1 MSNFQNT
8 PTTGLPL
15 IDETLNQA
23 SVNFR
28 FDDVQ
33 YKYYVYLYNGNG
45 QVLGLTN
52 EAIEL
57 LNIKDNILELAA
69 SGTCI
74 IRNDDDAIER
84 SNYNLQNDQNDN
96 YFSRQPKN
104 GSGTYI
110 DEFFFR
116 NDCRDFLLVYI
127 QPQLKDLVNK
137 EEIDK
142 IKPLS
147 TLVYSFTIIEN
158 EDTTA
163 EGDEN
168 VKFKKLTLVDSDLEV
183 LREKNLFFS
192 SAKLV
197 STSQGSNIAHSDD
210 DKRGAFTGEII
221 KNLIIQGLDSG
232 GSAEKTDQNG
242 SVIDFN
248 LFDLG
253 TSTLFYSSPGE
264 YNVLTDLDYVL
275 KRHTSSAP
283 PHDPCLLRKDRYNQ
297 KYTLISYKDYFQN
310 AIYQNKNGASGGYLH
325 NETIYLGSESI
336 KTNND
341 NVKVRSPNM
350 PFNNLTFGEYSMVSN
365 YDFYNMSGLDT
376 QSKLITTAV
385 HSYQTNDKQFQ
396 IDLSNNN
403 ISSAM
408 DVYYN
413 FFVKGDKEYPLF
425 VSGKEIFTNTFLN
438 QFRKNNI
445 NYKNIFSI
453 NDTEPDQRLGIGR
466 NEILKN
472 MIFLNNAIELNLKGL
487 TFRSAGK
494 FFSFDRKAGVNE
506 SKYDDK
512 VFGTYFT
519 VQVDHNFSK
528 GTYTNKMIGVKTY
541 MFDNPFVKEVK

>member
-1 MSNFQNT
+1 MANFQNT

-23 SVNFR
+23 SLNFR

-57 LNIKDNILELAA
+57 LNIRDNIHELAA
-69 SGTCI
+69 TGTCI

-84 SNYNLQNDQNDN
+84 SNYNLQNDQQEN
-96 YFSRQPKN
+96 YFARQPKN

-127 QPQLKDLVNK
+127 QPELKDLVNG

-147 TLVYSFTIIEN
+147 TLVYSFAIIEN
-158 EDTTA
+158 EDTVSQN
-163 EGDEN
+163 DDN
-168 VKFKKLTLVDSDLEV
+168 IKFKKLTLVDTDLEI

-192 SAKLV
+192 SAKIV
-197 STSQGSNIAHSDD
+197 SSNEGTDIAHSDD
-210 DKRGAFTGEII
+210 DSRGAYTGDIL
-221 KNLIIQGLDSG
+221 KNIIIQGLDVG
-232 GSAEKTDQNG
+232 GSGERTEQNG
-242 SVIDFN
+242 SVIDYD

-264 YNVLTDLDYVL
+264 FNVLDDINYVS

-283 PHDPCLLRKDRYNQ
+283 PHDPCLLRKDRYSQ

-310 AIYQNKNGASGGYLH
+310 AIFQNELGSSGGALH
-325 NETIYLGSESI
+325 NETIFLGSESI
-336 KTNND
+336 TSD
-341 NVKVRSPNM
+341 TNVKKRAPNM
-350 PFNNLTFGEYSMVSN
+350 PFNNLTFGEYSMVNN
-365 YDFYNMSGLDT
+365 YDFFNMSGIDT
-376 QSKLITTAV
+376 QTKLITTAV

-403 ISSAM
+403 ISSTM
-408 DVYYN
+408 DMYYN
-413 FFVKGDKEYPLF
+413 FFVKGDNEYPLF

-438 QFRKNNI
+438 QFRKNNL

-453 NDTEPDQRLGIGR
+453 NDTEPDQRLGLGR

-472 MIFLNNAIELNLKGL
+472 MIFLNNAIELKLKGL
-487 TFRSAGK
+487 TFRSSGK
-494 FFSFDRKAGVNE
+494 FFSFERKAGVNE

-512 VFGTYFT
+512 VFGTYFA

-528 GTYTNKMIGVKTY
+528 GTYTNNMIGVKTY
-541 MFDNPFVKEVK
+541 LFDNPFVKEVK